1 MTLDG
6 CVSALAGKA
15 PKLLDTRGLCP
26 FSGLILP
33 GPDSEY
39 DSKGAPKLPNE
50 DFRVNVLRSY
60 NILDTAPEARF
71 DRLTSLAARIF
82 KAKASLVTLV
92 DSERVWFKSN
102 VGFEG
107 CDEVPRHTSF
117 CPYVTLPTSS
127 PCLVVLD
134 ATKDGRF
141 SQNPLVTGEPH
152 MRFYAGVPLETEGG
166 FVLGSF
172 CLVDFEPRESFSQHD
187 QELLI
192 GLAKLAVQEIEKH
205 NKAAE
210 LQRLQHKRFEEDK
223 RGLLQAI
230 DAFSEGL
237 VLCDVSQKGQPIVF
251 VNEGWEKITGYSA
264 QDSLGQHCGSLLQGP
279 LTSLE
284 TIETIRSACQ
294 EGRPTSVET
303 LNYRK
308 DGTPFWNW
316 LRIRPV
322 VGTNFGLE
330 GLGRNGGSDG
340 DGRYY
345 FGILSDCTR
354 RKEKELELEAIR
366 LREMEAEAS
375 VRAKRSFVANI
386 SHELRTPMNAI
397 LACSQLLTDMSSLT
411 DEQRELSRMIQ
422 GSGQQLLRLIN
433 DILDFSKM
441 DAGKM
446 ELKCAEFNL
455 WGCLD
460 YCTEMLAMRCES
472 KGLDLSYNMDES
484 VPDWIWTDEVRLSQ
498 ILTNLLSNAAKFTE
512 EGGEVEVSVSAVK
525 KSSRKRVSIDS
536 ADAPI
541 SPRNTNAKTYPEE
554 SANLPEYEI
563 IIAVRD
569 TGIGIPADFQEVLFD
584 AFTQCDN
591 SRTKKYEGTGLGLA
605 ISRDLAER
613 MGGRMWVESMEGKG
627 STFYISIF
635 ARGSMRESSGAPLSP
650 QQSLR
655 RAPTPVTGKRA
666 LLVGA
671 RKSFQKMVGSMLK
684 TWGVEITAAESLEDL
699 QDLLGEE
706 ESKAN
711 GTKKN
716 GRVCLDTN
724 GLSRGFDVVLVDT
737 FDLGRKA
744 ERKPGEFEFQ
754 NGSKDE
760 ARNRHLALVR
770 ASCQLAER
778 WPTFLLTSKET
789 RQLCSQ
795 SWRGME
801 NVVFLSRPVRVNPF
815 YATLSQTLAQQD
827 PPSPLTT
834 PRSLLDMMASHEVG
848 GVADQSLEILV
859 VEDNKVNQRV
869 LNKVLKSLEYQR
881 IRTAGN
887 GREVLK
893 LLRQQPAD
901 VVLMDVQ
908 MPEMDGLTA
917 TTRIRADFPE
927 DEQPLVVALTADV
940 GNDIE
945 KECREAGMISYL
957 SKPVQKDQLQRL
969 LAKCGYY
976 KQHPLERKML
986 KWIDA
991 T

>member
-1 MTLDG
+1 M
-6 CVSALAGKA
+6 
-15 PKLLDTRGLCP
+15 
-26 FSGLILP
+26 P
-33 GPDSEY
+33 GPDSVY
-39 DSKGAPKLPNE
+39 DPKGAPKLRNE
-50 DFRVNVLRSY
+50 DFRINVLHSY
-60 NILDTAPEARF
+60 NILDTEPEARF
-71 DRLTSLAARIF
+71 DRLTALAARIF

-92 DSERVWFKSN
+92 DSERVFFKSN
-102 VGFEG
+102 TGSFEG
-107 CDEVPRHTSF
+107 CGEVPRSTSF
-117 CPYVTLPTSS
+117 CPFVTLPTSK

-134 ATKDGRF
+134 ASKDGRF
-141 SQNPLVTGEPH
+141 HKNPLVCGEPH

-172 CLVDFEPRESFSQHD
+172 CIVDFEPRESFSEEE
-187 QELLI
+187 QEMLV
-192 GLAKLAVQEIEKH
+192 GLAKLAIQEIEKH
-205 NKAAE
+205 NRAAE
-210 LQRLQHKRFEEDK
+210 LQRLQQKKFEEDK

-237 VLCDVSQKGQPIVF
+237 VLVDVSQKGQPIVF

-264 QDSLGQHCGSLLQGP
+264 NESRGQHCGSLLQGP

-284 TIETIRSACQ
+284 TTHTITQACK
-294 EGRPTSVET
+294 EGRPASVEI

-322 VGTNFGLE
+322 EGSNFGLSE
-330 GLGRNGGSDG
+330 DTRNGQ
-340 DGRYY
+340 GRYY

-366 LREMEAEAS
+366 LRELEAEAS

-397 LACSQLLTDMSSLT
+397 LACSQLLTDMPSLT
-411 DEQRELSRMIQ
+411 DDQRELSRMIQ

-446 ELKCAEFNL
+446 ELRCAEFNL

-460 YCTEMLAMRCES
+460 YCVEMLAMRCES

-484 VPDWIWTDEVRLSQ
+484 VPDWIWADDVRLSQ

-512 EGGEVEVSVSAVK
+512 EGGEIEVSVSAV
-525 KSSRKRVSIDS
+525 RR
-536 ADAPI
+536 
-541 SPRNTNAKTYPEE
+541 SPRRTSSDGAGAPSSAGRNSAPEN
-554 SANLPEYEI
+554 SAHLPEYEVTF
-563 IIAVRD
+563 AVRD
-569 TGIGIPADFQEVLFD
+569 TGIGIPAAFQEVLFD

-613 MGGRMWVESMEGKG
+613 MGGRMWVESEEGKG
-627 STFYISIF
+627 STFYVSIF
-635 ARGSMRESSGAPLSP
+635 ARGSMRESSGVALSP
-650 QQSLR
+650 EQAVC
-655 RAPTPVTGKRA
+655 RAATPVTGKRA
-666 LLVGA
+666 LLVGG
-671 RKSFQKMVGSMLK
+671 RNTFQRMVGSMLRV
-684 TWGVEITAAESLEDL
+684 WGLEVSVAASVEELHG
-699 QDLLGEE
+699 LLGPAEKGRLQAP
-706 ESKAN
+706 S
-711 GTKKN
+711 N
-716 GRVCLDTN
+716 GRKFVRVDV
-724 GLSRGFDVVLVDT
+724 GGSQGKPFDVVIVDC
-737 FDLGRKA
+737 FDTVKRTKHGRKGA
-744 ERKPGEFEFQ
+744 VDGGA
-754 NGSKDE
+754 NGRTAPAD
-760 ARNRHLALVR
+760 LVALG
-770 ASCQLAER
+770 CQLAER
-778 WPTFLLTSKET
+778 VPTFLLTSKDT
-789 RQLCSQ
+789 KSLISQ
-795 SWRGME
+795 WADME
-801 NVVFLSRPVRVNPF
+801 NAVCLSRSIRINLL
-815 YATLSQTLAQQD
+815 YATLLQRLAHQD
-827 PPSPLTT
+827 PLSPLTT
-834 PRSLLDMMASHEVG
+834 PRSLLDSIASDYAEG
-848 GVADQSLEILV
+848 GDATSLEILV

-869 LNKVLKSLEYQR
+869 LNKVLKSLDYDK

-887 GREVLK
+887 GREVLE

-917 TTRIRADFPE
+917 TTRIKADISDE
-927 DEQPLVVALTADV
+927 DQPMVIALTADV

-957 SKPVQKDQLQRL
+957 SKPVQKSKLEKL

-976 KQHPLERKML
+976 KQHRSERKML

-991 T
+991 S